1 MASSGKKSA
10 LTKAKVDFSCAYL
23 TALGE
28 ADVLFGRGAPV
39 RKREANQSYHELV
52 KAQKHAYNA
61 TGKHAVKDEIAR
73 TIVDKVALK
82 GGRFVRR
89 VETEEER
96 RSLAI
101 PEHVTDAWV
110 AVSEDF
116 AREKCKQSLR
126 DAAASLKKPPA
137 LASTTR
143 RTSPIPEDAARAIEI
158 GSPRRL
164 AQSPYPPA
172 AGGPKNPGLTTMKEE
187 LPPEPEIQP
196 PQSVHDSLSRRAP
209 ASLRQEA
216 MLDSSQDL
224 SFRLKHPSHRKRD
237 MSRLRRMQEQRE
249 VAALPEASLLTGSLM
264 KAERE
269 PTRPMKKRAICQK
282 RPPPST
288 SSVNDHNQKPK
299 THDKKT

>member
-10 LTKAKVDFSCAYL
+10 LTKAKGDFRCAYL

-28 ADVLFGRGAPV
+28 ADVLLGRGAPV

-73 TIVDKVALK
+73 TIIDKVALK

-126 DAAASLKKPPA
+126 DAAASLKKPA
-137 LASTTR
+137 TLSKTR
-143 RTSPIPEDAARAIEI
+143 RTSPIPEDVEI
-158 GSPRRL
+158 GSPRKL
-164 AQSPYPPA
+164 VQSPRPTV
-172 AGGPKNPGLTTMKEE
+172 AGGPKNPRLTTMTEE
-187 LPPEPEIQP
+187 LPLEPETAEIQP
-196 PQSVHDSLSRRAP
+196 PQSVHDSPSRRTP
-209 ASLRQEA
+209 ASLRQVA

-249 VAALPEASLLTGSLM
+249 AAALPEASLLTGSLM

-269 PTRPMKKRAICQK
+269 PTRPMKKRAIDQK

-288 SSVNDHNQKPK
+288 SSEKDRNQKPK
-299 THDKKT
+299 TRDQKT

>member
-73 TIVDKVALK
+73 TIVEKVALK

-89 VETEEER
+89 VETDEER
-96 RSLAI
+96 GSLAI

-126 DAAASLKKPPA
+126 DAAASLKKRPA
-137 LASTTR
+137 HTTSTTR
-143 RTSPIPEDAARAIEI
+143 RPSPIPEDAARAIEI

-172 AGGPKNPGLTTMKEE
+172 AGGPKNRGLTTLKEK
-187 LPPEPEIQP
+187 LQTIMQHNAGI
-196 PQSVHDSLSRRAP
+196 VRHDI
-209 ASLRQEA
+209 
-216 MLDSSQDL
+216 DL
-224 SFRLKHPSHRKRD
+224 
-237 MSRLRRMQEQRE
+237 
-249 VAALPEASLLTGSLM
+249 
-264 KAERE
+264 
-269 PTRPMKKRAICQK
+269 KKTLNQLQIWKKQCQK
-282 RPPPST
+282 MEQEH
-288 SSVNDHNQKPK
+288 SVSKDFLELKNSIEVSIPIVAFSLKRIQNKGSFYKEGK
-299 THDKKT
+299 TINLQF